1 MDFFFFYHIM
11 DNSLGNIVTPR
22 CVKQTKIAA
31 CHIIKMIQS

>member
-1 MDFFFFYHIM
+1 MDFLKNHIM

-31 CHIIKMIQS
+31 GCIIKVIQS